1 MVILW
6 IVNFFSYFCPVKI
19 TETMN
24 PGKNRCKYL
33 KEVRQRIADENGIP
47 LQQRECTFKG
57 ECSGT
62 CPFCEAEL
70 HYLETELQKRRK
82 LGKAVAVAGI
92 ALSSVMM
99 SSCYTPSQCTPSGDG
114 LIGWSPPSFVT
125 SNDSTDLSTQRAE
138 YEGHFSS
145 VRGNVSADGPT
156 VIVDGTRIRSDAAMM
171 AAKFPEE
178 YGSPIQWLRN
188 RIVRDYYEYL
198 ANEQFDDA
206 AISFVVNID
215 GSVSDVELVNMPV
228 TGSEQ
233 DFAFLNEVRR
243 QMMAMPLWEPAT
255 RDGEPVAASYN
266 IYIREIRPER

>member
-1 MVILW
+1 
-6 IVNFFSYFCPVKI
+6 
-19 TETMN
+19 MN

-33 KEVRQRIADENGIP
+33 KEVRQKIADENGIP
-47 LQQRECTFKG
+47 LPQRECTFKG

-99 SSCYTPSQCTPSGDG
+99 SSCYTPSQCTPGSGTVG
-114 LIGWSPPSFVT
+114 YVPPSFVT
-125 SNDSTDLSTQRAE
+125 AKDSSDLSTQRAE

-188 RIVRDYYEYL
+188 RIVRDYSAYL
-198 ANEQFDDA
+198 ADEQFNDA
-206 AISFVVNID
+206 AVSFVVNTD

-243 QMMAMPLWEPAT
+243 QMLAMPLWEPAT
-255 RDGEPVAASYN
+255 RNGEPVATFYTIS
-266 IYIREIRPER
+266 IRELRP